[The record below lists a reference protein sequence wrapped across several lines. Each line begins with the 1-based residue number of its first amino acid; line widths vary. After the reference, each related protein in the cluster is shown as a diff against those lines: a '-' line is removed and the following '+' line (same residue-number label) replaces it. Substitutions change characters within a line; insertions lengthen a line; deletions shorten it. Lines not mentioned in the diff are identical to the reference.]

1 MNKQQQKQ
9 TKTHQKKT
17 KNKKTHTRTKK
28 APNKQ
33 ELLHRSLCSRSFV
46 FQTPR
51 LASLGKV

>member
-9 TKTHQKKT
+9 TKTHQKKP